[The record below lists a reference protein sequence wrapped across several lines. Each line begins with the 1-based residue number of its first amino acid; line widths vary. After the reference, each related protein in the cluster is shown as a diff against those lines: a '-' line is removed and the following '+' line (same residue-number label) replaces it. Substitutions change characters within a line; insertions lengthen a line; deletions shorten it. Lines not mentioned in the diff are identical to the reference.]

1 MKLRFI
7 SLFIATAAILSACCG
22 VFFALNS
29 NKAVI
34 NSVNTS
40 ENNPESNIETKAEES
55 TFSLDTAKKSLRL
68 CSLANY
74 PVSLSAALEN
84 DGFQDVE
91 YFQYEKGSKYDNK
104 AGLVLCRKEGA
115 LLVIIR
121 GTKDEEWYSNFYVG
135 EGVEHAGFSKAA
147 TLVLENID
155 SYTNRHGLSQ
165 KETEVFVTGH
175 SRGAS
180 VGNLVAAKLIDRNN
194 FKNISAYTFAC
205 PNTTMADLTHDSKYS
220 SIFNI
225 INPQDFIC
233 YIPLPQWGYSRY
245 GVTIELPKADTME
258 NFEELYAEMKK
269 AYAADNCKELRDFP
283 NKGKDVA
290 NIIEYLYYLAPTP
303 ADYYEKQISVA
314 GINLTMYDY
323 MMKLAAVMSGE
334 NPILHGLFMLSCKS
348 IPEVSAITEFVFGSL
363 SEEELK
369 STDSLDNTPVVANHM
384 HEAYMAWFNVLEEDY
399 FRAAETE

>member
-22 VFFALNS
+22 VFYAQNS
-29 NKAVI
+29 DKAVI
-34 NSVNTS
+34 NSENPA
-40 ENNPESNIETKAEES
+40 ENNAEIIGGNF
-55 TFSLDTAKKSLRL
+55 TFSLNTAKKSLRL

-91 YFQYEKGSKYDNK
+91 YFQYENGSKSDNK
-104 AGLVLCRKEGA
+104 AGLVLCRKEGI

-147 TLVLENID
+147 SLVLENTE
-155 SYTNRHGLSQ
+155 SYASRHELN
-165 KETEVFVTGH
+165 KKKTEVFVTGH
-175 SRGAS
+175 SRGAA
-180 VGNLVAAKLIDRNN
+180 VGNLVAARLIDSNS
-194 FKNISAYTFAC
+194 FKNVTAYTFAC
-205 PNTTMADLTHDSKYS
+205 PNTTMASTTADSKYKG
-220 SIFNI
+220 IVNI

-245 GVTIELPKADTME
+245 GQTIELPKADTME

-269 AYAADNCKELRDFP
+269 AYVADNCKELRDFP
-283 NKGKDVA
+283 NKGKDVED
-290 NIIEYLYYLAPTP
+290 IVDYLAYLAPTP
-303 ADYYEKQISVA
+303 EDYYEKQISVA
-314 GINLTMYDY
+314 GLNLTMYDY

-334 NPILHGLFMLSCKS
+334 NPLLHGLFMLSCKS
-348 IPEVSAITEFVFGSL
+348 VPEVSAITEFVFGSL
-363 SEEELK
+363 SENELK
-369 STDSLDNTPVVANHM
+369 STDSLDNTAVVANHM

-399 FRAAETE
+399 FRVAETE

>member
-22 VFFALNS
+22 VFYAQNS
-29 NKAVI
+29 GKTVI
-34 NSVNTS
+34 NS
-40 ENNPESNIETKAEES
+40 ENPAEYSTEKF
-55 TFSLDTAKKSLRL
+55 TFSLNTAKKSLRL
-68 CSLANY
+68 CALANY

-91 YFQYEKGSKYDNK
+91 YFQYENGSKSDNK
-104 AGLVLCRKEGA
+104 TGLVLCRKEGI

-147 TLVLENID
+147 TLVLDNID
-155 SYTNRHGLSQ
+155 SYTNRHGISQ
-165 KETEVFVTGH
+165 KESEVFVTGH
-175 SRGAS
+175 SRGAA
-180 VGNLVAAKLIDRNN
+180 VGNLAVARLIDSNS
-194 FKNISAYTFAC
+194 FKNVIAYTFAC
-205 PNTTMADLTHDSKYS
+205 PNTTMENTTTDSKYN

-245 GVTIELPKADTME
+245 GVTIELPKADTTE

-283 NKGKDVA
+283 NKGQDVED
-290 NIIEYLYYLAPTP
+290 IIDYLDYLAPTP
-303 ADYYEKQISVA
+303 EDYYEKQISVA
-314 GINLTMYDY
+314 GLNLTMYDY

-334 NPILHGLFMLSCKS
+334 NPLLHGLFMLSCKS

-363 SEEELK
+363 SENELK
-369 STDSLDNTPVVANHM
+369 STDSLDNTAVVANHM

-399 FRAAETE
+399 FRVAKTG